1 MFQKPEQDT
10 FGNDT
15 TDYNVLFAYRVDRNV
30 QILNH
35 CLDDIE
41 SFASRIQKAHE
52 AAKEVSHRQS
62 INGSIRSTGES
73 IYSLRSKP
81 PSKNEYLTVF
91 AQMKEIDLNLITKLK
106 SSLEVINYFSRRK
119 LTFANVLKRKV

>member
-1 MFQKPEQDT
+1 MYQKPEQDT
-10 FGNDT
+10 FGNDA

-41 SFASRIQKAHE
+41 HFASRIQKAHE
-52 AAKEVSHRQS
+52 AAKEVNLRQS
-62 INGSIRSTGES
+62 TNGSVRSTGES

-91 AQMKEIDLNLITKLK
+91 AQMKALVTNFYREKNYMGTLK
-106 SSLEVINYFSRRK
+106 KPRK
-119 LTFANVLKRKV
+119 ENVSELRSVLFTR